1 MHEFGI
7 ATSIVE
13 VIEHTVENRPVKRV
27 LAVTV
32 EVGQLAMVNPEQLK
46 FSFDVI
52 VEGGPFEGTDLK
64 VETLPAVARC
74 ACGFEGALGDEDYV
88 CPACGGMYELLE
100 GRGICVKNIE
110 VELEDDD
117 TTGEPGAD

>member
-13 VIEHTVENRPVKRV
+13 VVEHTVENRPVKRV
-27 LAVTV
+27 LTVTV

-52 VEGGPFEGTDLK
+52 VEGGPFEGAELK

-74 ACGFEGALGDEDYV
+74 VCGFEGALGDEDYV
-88 CPACGGMYELLE
+88 CPVCGAMYELLE

-110 VELEDDD
+110 VELEDD
-117 TTGEPGAD
+117 TSE